1 MLPVGLKLFLA
12 FVLGAVLGLER
23 EVNEKNGTYED
34 NRSAVLGIRSFSLIA
49 VLGAIV
55 GVLYVKFM
63 AIALL
68 LGGAFFV
75 LLMLFYFIDSQKT
88 KDYGITTEV
97 AVIYSFLI
105 GLLLMLEVLPI
116 QVLLA
121 LTVVVILLLSQKRK
135 IKNVVEDIKSKEVNA
150 FISFAIIA
158 LVVLPFL
165 PNTSYALADIP
176 VLKDLLGNFGVNVQK
191 IANIDLFNPFK
202 LWLIVALVTGVDL
215 IGYVLERMVGQKRGW
230 LLASAAG
237 GFISST
243 ATTQSL
249 AQESKSQ
256 SKMNHLVAAA
266 IVANMVSF
274 VQIAFLIAALST
286 VYLLSLLPVLG
297 CMIVA
302 CIVLLFYFLKS
313 QDHSNKSVVKKDEV
327 KSQAKEIINLSGALK
342 FTGLFLLISI
352 ISKIA
357 LEFFGNSGFLAAT
370 GIGALIGLDAVMIN
384 TAQLVGKNIEVQ
396 LGVFAFIL
404 ANFVNLAGKTAYSY
418 AMGTRE
424 FAFKFGVSMAIVIGV
439 SLAGLLFI
447 R

>member
-1 MLPVGLKLFLA
+1 MLPVGFKLFLA
-12 FVLGAVLGLER
+12 LVLGGVLGLER
-23 EVNEKNGTYED
+23 EVNEKNGEFED
-34 NRSAVLGIRSFSLIA
+34 NRSAVLGIRSFALISA
-49 VLGAIV
+49 LGAIV
-55 GVLYVKFM
+55 GVLYIKFM

-68 LGGAFFV
+68 LSGAFFV
-75 LLMLFYFIDSQKT
+75 LLMIFYYIDTQKT
-88 KDYGITTEV
+88 KSYGLTTEV

-116 QVLLA
+116 QLLLA

-135 IKNVVEDIKSKEVNA
+135 IKDVVEEIKSKELNA

-165 PNTSYALADIP
+165 PNTSYAIADIP
-176 VLKDLLGNFGVNVQK
+176 VIKDVLGNFGVNVQK
-191 IANIDLFNPFK
+191 IANIDIFNPFK

-215 IGYVLERMVGQKRGW
+215 IGYILERTVGQKRGW

-266 IVANMVSF
+266 ILANMVSF
-274 VQIAFLIAALST
+274 IQIAFLIAALST
-286 VYLLSLLPVLG
+286 MYLLSLLPVIG

-302 CIVLLFYFLKS
+302 CIVLLIFFLKS
-313 QDHSNKSVVKKDEV
+313 QDANKKSTSNKKEIHNK
-327 KSQAKEIINLSGALK
+327 AKEIINLSGALK

-357 LEFFGNSGFLAAT
+357 LEFFGNNGFLAAT

-384 TAQLVGKNIEVQ
+384 TAQLVGKNIDTQ

-424 FAFKFGVSMAIVIGV
+424 FAIKFGISMAIVIGV
-439 SLAGLLFI
+439 SLLGLLFV